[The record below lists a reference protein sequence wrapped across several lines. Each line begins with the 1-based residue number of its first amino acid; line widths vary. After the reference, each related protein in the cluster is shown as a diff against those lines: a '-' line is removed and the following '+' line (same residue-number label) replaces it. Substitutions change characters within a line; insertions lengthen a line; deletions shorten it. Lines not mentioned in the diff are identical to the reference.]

1 MGFVIDNGKISDGQF
16 DRDFVAGK
24 DLIRGRRN
32 KRDKGDKQSQGK
44 IHVFI
49 VREGWEDVK
58 ALSYFTNPGN
68 LTIHLQFCSPTGLL

>member
-1 MGFVIDNGKISDGQF
+1 MGFVIDNGKISDGNLGG
-16 DRDFVAGK
+16 DFGAGDGLVGGGSNK
-24 DLIRGRRN
+24 REKRN
-32 KRDKGDKQSQGK
+32 KQCQGK